1 MNLLAVDNSVLLQ
14 AILQPTGAV
23 GPLVRLL
30 REGTYTLVYTPNFLE
45 EVVEVL
51 NRPFIQEKYHLQDE
65 DIQLIVA
72 LIHVRGQMITVEQ
85 WLNL

>member
-23 GPLVRLL
+23 GPLLHLL
-30 REGTYTLVYTPNFLE
+30 REGACMLVYTPNFLE

-65 DIQLIVA
+65 DIQIIIA
-72 LIHVRGQMITVEQ
+72 LLHLRGQMITTEQ